1 MTAFAKSGHCNR
13 PQGPSRLAE
22 VYDEDCLKTLAI
34 LLLWAWSCAAWSQ
47 TGKFPTTPEFFA
59 RPPSRVPALFKPLG
73 DGPFPAAV
81 LSHTCA
87 GIYWH
92 LYNWA
97 ERLTAAGYAVLVL
110 DHLGPRGRKFNC
122 PPDNNV
128 SVTEYAEDA
137 FEALKFLRAQPY
149 VDGKR
154 IVHVGFSYGAMAG
167 LRIASTAFARQY
179 LKGEPGFAAVVA
191 FYPWCNELVGRV
203 REDHMFNFYDDTQP
217 PLLVLLGGQDN
228 EANPRSCIA
237 QARKNAERG
246 QPVEWKLYA
255 SATHA
260 FDNAAAGGMLVTF
273 QRGPYLYRGDPT
285 VVEQA
290 WQDMKAFLD
299 KRLAA

>member
-1 MTAFAKSGHCNR
+1 
-13 PQGPSRLAE
+13 
-22 VYDEDCLKTLAI
+22 
-34 LLLWAWSCAAWSQ
+34 
-47 TGKFPTTPEFFA
+47 
-59 RPPSRVPALFKPLG
+59 VPAFFKPPG

-97 ERLTAAGYAVLVL
+97 ERLSAAGYVVLIP

-122 PPDNNV
+122 PPADDNV

-167 LRIASTAFARQY
+167 LRIASTSFARKY
-179 LKGEPGFAAVVA
+179 LNGEQGFAAVVA
-191 FYPWCNELVGRV
+191 FYPWFNEQSGPV
-203 REDHMFNFYDDTQP
+203 RYDRMFNFYDDTQT
-217 PLLVLLGGQDN
+217 PLLVLLGGDDN
-228 EANPRSCIA
+228 EARPRSCVE
-237 QARKNAERG
+237 QARKNAGRG
-246 QPVEWKLYA
+246 EPVEWKVYA
-255 SATHA
+255 GATHA
-260 FDNAAAGGMLVTF
+260 FDNATAGGTLATF
-273 QRGPYLYRGDPT
+273 QRGPYLYRGDAA

-299 KRLAA
+299 KRLAAQ